1 MFWYK
6 PNIYTKASIIG
17 SMLENYEL
25 KPNIISFVRYS
36 YVKALIIS
44 SLFFGALYYAVNIFA
59 HAYALYVIAAFVLV
73 QAFDYYSLS
82 VKYRKEKYIFLDNKI
97 IHKSGGIFSD
107 SQTELLIKNITHVGM
122 RLNYIEH
129 KILFETGNI
138 RIESAGS
145 GGTEVHL
152 RSINNTEKI
161 YEYIGELMK
170 HNGFKLA
177 KENILQQERPSTIG
191 VFLETF
197 KNFVSTSLLIAYIGG
212 TTYSA
217 LPVMEFVGLN
227 RLTVLSV
234 AGLVISAIFA
244 NTFLRFMDLKKR
256 VYNVYSDTITYA
268 EGFLTKNEAFIP
280 IENLADTTITQN
292 IIDKI
297 FNLYDVKISC
307 QGSGQE
313 ILFKNMKNGKE
324 LEENIDRLI
333 GESRSSE
340 RTVPIEHSANDL
352 QAPRHTA
359 SRATIP
365 QGDTSF
371 TAEYRMD
378 GRRTLLPLLAAL
390 PIFLILLIAVPG
402 FLMLGILTPFIVIWI
417 VVFVVT
423 LIKMNATKY
432 LVKPKSMEEQY
443 NFISSKN
450 KEFSNEKITGI
461 IFKESFIDKW
471 FNTCSIHFWSIGSSE
486 KVVFSNIY
494 KTDELRKSIA
504 AKSGMWSRDV
514 LYNINSNFSVVDMLK
529 ANLWATVLSCLFM
542 ASLVGASILYSKWI
556 AVAPV
561 SAAIL
566 YTIGI
571 CYNKIYY
578 MRSKMTFFKNHI
590 YFEKGVFFK
599 NFYYILYDNIKNIS
613 TVKYPFSES
622 GSVTFDVAG
631 EQVEQSGKNQ
641 VVLSNSFAISYAP
654 GIENKDDLI
663 DMIFYKRPDAE
674 EIKNMEENISQYNSK
689 PVLTAKPDIMNS
701 LVPLVIGS
709 IIIFPF
715 IALLPLTIPLT
726 IWSVKVT
733 SYIIEPYR
741 VLKKS
746 GILYKKQKS
755 IVFSK
760 IDHINF
766 EEGFLNKMFQNGT
779 VTINTVGS
787 SKPEMKVANT
797 SNFRAFYDKLKKYY

>member
-1 MFWYK
+1 
-6 PNIYTKASIIG
+6 
-17 SMLENYEL
+17 MLENYEL

-129 KILFETGNI
+129 RILFETGNI

-371 TAEYRMD
+371 TAEYGMD

-486 KVVFSNIY
+486 KVIFSNIY

-504 AKSGMWSRDV
+504 AKSGMWSREV
-514 LYNINSNFSVVDMLK
+514 LYNINSDFSVIDMIK
-529 ANLWATVLSCLFM
+529 ANLLANVLGGLFM
-542 ASLVGASILYSKWI
+542 ASIIAASILYSPWLAVI
-556 AVAPV
+556 PAVA
-561 SAAIL
+561 IL
-566 YTIGI
+566 LYAVII